1 MRHRKMSMSKLL
13 PNERHQAILAAL
25 QQEGRVLALEMA
37 QRLNTTE
44 ATVRRDLRQLAAQN
58 LCKRIYGGAL
68 APTPANGPV
77 AERLMLSGD
86 EKQALAQ
93 AALALLGE
101 DQLIFLDA
109 GSTHLYLADLLPRDR
124 RLTVVTNA
132 LSIAGKMLERPGIR
146 TILIGGE
153 LDAEVGGCVDARAAA
168 EIDGFHFDI
177 VFTGICAYD
186 PIGGFSALSY
196 QDAQFKKRLLTRAG
210 SVAVLCTR
218 DKLNTYAPY
227 PFMPAGRVDHL
238 ITAQGRHPQLEQ
250 QVAQGGG
257 KVLYSDLSTGE

>member
-1 MRHRKMSMSKLL
+1 MSKLL
-13 PNERHQAILAAL
+13 PNERHQTILDAL
-25 QQEGRVLALEMA
+25 RQQGRVLALEMA

-44 ATVRRDLRQLAAQN
+44 ATIRRDLRQLAAQN

-68 APTPANGPV
+68 APTPAEGPV
-77 AERLMLSGD
+77 AARMALSGD
-86 EKQALAQ
+86 EKLTLAQ
-93 AALALLGE
+93 TALGLIGE
-101 DQLIFLDA
+101 EQLIFLDA

-132 LSIAGKMLERPGIR
+132 LSIAGKMLEQPGIR

-153 LDAEVGGCVDARAAA
+153 LDAQVGGCVDAKAAE
-168 EIDGFHFDI
+168 EIDGFHFDL

-186 PIGGFSALSY
+186 PDGGFSALSY
-196 QDAQFKKRLLTRAG
+196 QDATFKKRLLTRAG

-227 PFMPAGRVDHL
+227 PFLPAGRVDHL
-238 ITAQGRHPQLEQ
+238 VTARGAHPQLEL

-257 KVLYSDLSTGE
+257 QVWHSDLSTGE

>member
-1 MRHRKMSMSKLL
+1 MMSKLL
-13 PNERHQAILAAL
+13 PNERHQAILDTL
-25 QQEGRVLALEMA
+25 RQQGRVLALEMA

-44 ATVRRDLRQLAAQN
+44 ATIRRDLRQLAAQN

-68 APTPANGPV
+68 APTPAEGPV
-77 AERLMLSGD
+77 AARIALSGD
-86 EKQALAQ
+86 EKLALAQ
-93 AALALLGE
+93 TALGVIGE
-101 DQLIFLDA
+101 EQLIFLDA

-124 RLTVVTNA
+124 RLAVVTNA

-153 LDAEVGGCVDARAAA
+153 LDAQVGGCVDAKAAE
-168 EIDGFHFDI
+168 EIDGFHFDL

-186 PIGGFSALSY
+186 PAGGFSALSY
-196 QDAQFKKRLLTRAG
+196 QDATFKKRLLTRAG

-227 PFMPAGRVDHL
+227 PFLPAGRVDHL
-238 ITAQGRHPQLEQ
+238 VTARGAHPQLEQ

-257 KVLYSDLSTGE
+257 QIWHSDLSTGE